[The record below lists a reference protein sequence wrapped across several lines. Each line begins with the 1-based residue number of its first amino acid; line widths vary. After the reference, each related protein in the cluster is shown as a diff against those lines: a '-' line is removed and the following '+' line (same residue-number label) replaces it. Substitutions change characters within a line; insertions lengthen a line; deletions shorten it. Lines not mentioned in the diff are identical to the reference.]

1 MRKGASHLTPFLITV
16 PNQTLQPMDQNVES
30 GQSLS

>member
-1 MRKGASHLTPFLITV
+1 MKKKESSLTPFLITV

>member
-1 MRKGASHLTPFLITV
+1 MRKGVNYLTPFSITV